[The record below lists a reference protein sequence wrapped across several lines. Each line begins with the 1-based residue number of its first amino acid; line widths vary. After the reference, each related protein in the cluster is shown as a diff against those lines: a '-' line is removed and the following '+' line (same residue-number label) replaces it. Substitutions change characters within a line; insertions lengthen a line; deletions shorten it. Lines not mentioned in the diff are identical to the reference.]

1 MAACFWT
8 KFRKNPHKMHAL
20 ASPFNLCGEYVRH
33 HTRSPLSELIRY
45 CAAILA
51 AVSYLQFVYQ
61 S

>member
-1 MAACFWT
+1 
-8 KFRKNPHKMHAL
+8 MHAL